1 MLALAVVVEKRAVH
15 GADGKL
21 ARLGHGALH
30 VLGQPEP
37 SAWPRRSNGLI
48 DAKRDG
54 LEDLVAAL
62 AQHSAVTARDSA
74 RRCVHV
80 QAAALSA
87 RAHAELSHSI
97 PYLHS
102 PLLRC
107 LRQIEGLVTGSRR
120 VR

>member
-1 MLALAVVVEKRAVH
+1 MLALAVIVEKWAVH

-37 SAWPRRSNGLI
+37 SAWLRRSNGLV

-54 LEDLVAAL
+54 LEDLVAAF
-62 AQHSAVTARDSA
+62 AQSGAVAARDSA

-80 QAAALSA
+80 
-87 RAHAELSHSI
+87 
-97 PYLHS
+97 
-102 PLLRC
+102 
-107 LRQIEGLVTGSRR
+107 
-120 VR
+120 